1 MYENITNT
9 IKEIQKSLQ
18 KITRLTDDT
27 ALVVDCAFSQT
38 ELNDLSLEL
47 ERQTEKLALLGRS
60 LPLDL
65 GSQNREQAEQIPV
78 DAMDIRIGYS
88 PEGWFRLEIPA
99 LLPKKSKAGNVN
111 YIRAPLLRALSTFF
125 RANPRGDFC
134 KSVIAYRH
142 IYDRAMPERRW
153 RDHDNIEVN
162 FVSDAVALFSLPDD
176 SPQWC
181 SHFYCSA
188 AGDVNRTEVYVVPQT
203 EFECWFRQYGNEVTD
218 SSQSAQPMD
227 PGQGF

>member
-1 MYENITNT
+1 MYENAKYTLN
-9 IKEIQKSLQ
+9 EIRKSLQ
-18 KITRLTDDT
+18 KITRLADDT
-27 ALVVDCAFSQT
+27 ALMADRAVSQT
-38 ELNDLSLEL
+38 ELNELSLEL
-47 ERQTEKLALLGRS
+47 ERHTEKLALLCRA
-60 LPLDL
+60 LPLDV
-65 GSQNREQAEQIPV
+65 GSQIIREQAEQIPV
-78 DAMDIRIGYS
+78 DAMDIMIGYT

-99 LLPKKSKAGNVN
+99 LLPKKSKSGNVN

-125 RANPRGDFC
+125 SANPRGDFC

-142 IYDRAMPERRW
+142 IYDRATPERRW

-162 FVSDAVALFSLPDD
+162 FVSDAVALFMLPDD

-203 EFECWFRQYGNEVTD
+203 DFERWLRRYGPVQTREK
-218 SSQSAQPMD
+218 
-227 PGQGF
+227 GG